1 MFHLEIRIHILG
13 GRVDEAIDLLNSH
26 FPSVLSES
34 KAEFSP
40 SGFAIR
46 TKSSNTEYIT
56 STSVEPAHLLLNL
69 RILAF
74 SEACRTVPLEY
85 PPAGSS
91 SLLSAAPPLEHESKD
106 TSALLT
112 KAQKL
117 YSLANSL
124 TNHSDRARYL
134 KELENVGG
142 LLAYKV
148 PEQSSMAKYLT
159 MERREAVADQI
170 NRAILGKPR
179 SRL

>member
-1 MFHLEIRIHILG
+1 
-13 GRVDEAIDLLNSH
+13 VDEAIDLLNSH

-34 KAEFSP
+34 KAESSP
-40 SGFAIR
+40 SGFAIH
-46 TKSSNTEYIT
+46 TKSSNIEYV
-56 STSVEPAHLLLNL
+56 SSRSVEPAHLLLNL

-85 PPAGSS
+85 PPAE
-91 SLLSAAPPLEHESKD
+91 SLSLPSAAPPLEHGSKD
-106 TSALLT
+106 ISAFPDQQLSLLT

-117 YSLANSL
+117 YFLANSL
-124 TNHSDRARYL
+124 TSRSDRAIYL

-170 NRAILGKPR
+170 NRAILGKPW

>member
-1 MFHLEIRIHILG
+1 M
-13 GRVDEAIDLLNSH
+13 DEAIDLLNSH

-34 KAEFSP
+34 RAESFP

-46 TKSSNTEYIT
+46 TKSSNTEDVF
-56 STSVEPAHLLLNL
+56 STSAEPAHLLLNL

-85 PPAGSS
+85 PPAGSL
-91 SLLSAAPPLEHESKD
+91 SLSSAAPPLEHGNKD
-106 TSALLT
+106 TSVCSDQQVSLLT

-124 TNHSDRARYL
+124 TNHSDRAIYL

-142 LLAYKV
+142 LLAYKI

-170 NRAILGKPR
+170 NRAILGKPW